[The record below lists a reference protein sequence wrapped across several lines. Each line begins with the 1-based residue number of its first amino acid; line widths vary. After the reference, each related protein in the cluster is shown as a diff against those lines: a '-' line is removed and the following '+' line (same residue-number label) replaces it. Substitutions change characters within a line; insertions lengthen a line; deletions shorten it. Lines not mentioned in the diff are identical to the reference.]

1 MSIIVLL
8 EFSGAQREKEREREV
23 VREATERHRNAKS
36 SHWKSA
42 RENNWGEGEKRRK
55 CGGV

>member
-8 EFSGAQREKEREREV
+8 EFSGAQRKRKREREV
-23 VREATERHRNAKS
+23 VREATERHGNAKS

-42 RENNWGEGEKRRK
+42 RENNWREGEKEWK